1 MTCVIV
7 RRWLLGGWFVVAL
20 ALFAFVVTRQPL
32 GDIIDA
38 CGAMGPAVALAPVI
52 ACGLLATRA
61 ALLGQ
66 VLAGGVPWRVLV
78 GVRAVGDGYN
88 ALVPAAGLAGEPY
101 KLRALARWL
110 PIDRAVTGLVRDRM
124 IDNAFGLLWSAT
136 GIAIALPRFAIPAVA
151 RGALWAYA
159 AIGAL
164 AGLALLAVAITQL
177 PGRLGALAN
186 RWTRRV
192 GERPEPLPLAAVARA
207 IGWAVATRV
216 IQTLETALLLACISA
231 PLSVGS
237 VLLVDGALNAAGFV
251 GFLLPQG
258 LGVVEGAAV
267 YMLSALGSPAAAA
280 TAFALARR
288 GRVLVVGGTGV
299 AIHLGGAIR
308 GWLSGAPAAAG
319 ASPRA

>member
-7 RRWLLGGWFVVAL
+7 RRWLLGCWFVVAV

-32 GDIIDA
+32 GDIVDA

-61 ALLGQ
+61 ALLRQ
-66 VLAGGVPWRVLV
+66 VLGGCVSWRVLV

-124 IDNAFGLLWSAT
+124 IDNACGLLWSAA
-136 GIAIALPRFAIPAVA
+136 GIAIGVPRFAIPAVA
-151 RGALWAYA
+151 RGALWTYA

-164 AGLALLAVAITQL
+164 AGLVLLAVAITQL
-177 PGRLGALAN
+177 PGRVGALAN
-186 RWTRRV
+186 RWTRRAA
-192 GERPEPLPLAAVARA
+192 ERPEPLPPASVARA

-216 IQTLETALLLACISA
+216 TQTFETALLLACISA
-231 PLSVGS
+231 SPSISS

-267 YMLSALGSPAAAA
+267 YVLTALGSPAAAA

-288 GRVLVVGGTGV
+288 GRVLVVGGAGV
-299 AIHLGGAIR
+299 AIHVGGAVR
-308 GWLSGAPAAAG
+308 GWLSAAPATTG